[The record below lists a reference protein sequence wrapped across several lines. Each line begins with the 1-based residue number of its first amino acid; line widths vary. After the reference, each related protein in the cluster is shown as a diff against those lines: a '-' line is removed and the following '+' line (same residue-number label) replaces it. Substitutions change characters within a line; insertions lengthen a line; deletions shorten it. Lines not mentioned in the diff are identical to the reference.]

1 MVSHELR
8 TPLTSISGSL
18 GLVLGTMSESL
29 PEKTKKMLEI
39 AKNNSVR
46 LGTIVNDILDMD
58 KMASGKMEFNFEDQN
73 VVSIVETAM
82 ESTVS
87 ISERSD
93 IEIVFENSDNNIISL
108 VDSDRLQQVIINL
121 LSNAI
126 KFSSEG
132 SKIIVSVKT
141 ENYEVK
147 ICVEDFGEGIPEKFR
162 KDLFTKFSQAD
173 GSSSRKQSGS
183 GLGLYICK
191 SFIEKMNGDI
201 GFESKESNGSIFWI
215 TLPLSSEGIKNE
227 W

>member
-1 MVSHELR
+1 M
-8 TPLTSISGSL
+8 
-18 GLVLGTMSESL
+18 
-29 PEKTKKMLEI
+29 
-39 AKNNSVR
+39 
-46 LGTIVNDILDMD
+46 
-58 KMASGKMEFNFEDQN
+58 
-73 VVSIVETAM
+73 
-82 ESTVS
+82 
-87 ISERSD
+87 
-93 IEIVFENSDNNIISL
+93 
-108 VDSDRLQQVIINL
+108 
-121 LSNAI
+121 SNAI